1 MGLREA
7 NEGGQGR
14 QAGSS
19 DPLLEAFRW
28 MLTARLLDDR
38 LAAMYRAGSIYGGV
52 FLGKGQEAL
61 SVALGQALLPTDVYA
76 PLIRDGA
83 GRLAFGETIHDALRN
98 CLGSPQ
104 GPMRARDG
112 NVHRGRP
119 REGYLPMLSHLG
131 AMISVVGGTLLA
143 RRIKGVPMGVGATCI
158 GDGGTSTGAFHEA
171 INLAAVE
178 KLPLVVVVAN
188 NHYAYS
194 TPTEKQFACDSLVEK
209 AVGYGIEGHCV
220 DGTDLVAC
228 REVVNAA
235 VDRARNGN
243 GPQLV
248 VGELLRLCGH
258 GEHDDANYI
267 AEDLKNSRQGRDCIE
282 VAQEYLTSQGHA
294 SRDTLDTIRTQAL
307 EAIEQAVSEVT
318 QEAAPQATNY
328 DWCALAT
335 RRLADPAH

>member
-1 MGLREA
+1 MGQREA
-7 NEGGQGR
+7 LQGEHTTR
-14 QAGSS
+14 ANSS
-19 DPLLEAFRW
+19 DPLLEAYRW

-83 GRLAFGETIHDALRN
+83 GRLAFGESIQDALRN
-98 CLGSPQ
+98 CLGSPK

-119 REGYLPMLSHLG
+119 KEGYLPMLSHLG
-131 AMISVVGGTLLA
+131 AMISVAGGMLLA
-143 RRIKGVPMGVGATCI
+143 RRIKGVPVGVGATCI

-178 KLPLVVVVAN
+178 KLPLVIVVAN

-194 TPTEKQFACDSLVEK
+194 TPTEKQFACQSLVDK
-209 AVGYGIEGHCV
+209 AIGYGIEGHSV
-220 DGTDLVAC
+220 DGTDLIAC
-228 REVVNAA
+228 REVISHA
-235 VDRARNGN
+235 VEQARTGH

-258 GEHDDANYI
+258 GEHDDAHYI
-267 AEDLKNSRQGRDCIE
+267 ANDLKASPQGRDCLT
-282 VAQEYLTSQGHA
+282 VAQEYLQRHVGS
-294 SRDTLDTIRTQAL
+294 DVLDGIRATIL
-307 EAIEQAVSEVT
+307 EEIEQAVSEVS
-318 QEAAPQATNY
+318 QEAAPQATDY

-335 RRLADPAH
+335 RRLADPAQ